1 MKDQVSTQ
9 DSTRIHLNGNQSFI
23 IQTVSVSYRIDESDI
38 ACVR

>member
-9 DSTRIHLNGNQSFI
+9 DSTRIYLNGNQSFI
-23 IQTVSVSYRIDESDI
+23 IQSLSVSYRIDESDI